1 MGPASQRLARPK
13 KWDTQP
19 SAARCSRSSP
29 SGRPLPSVCTSWVLC
44 PLSPAVCPRLPSP
57 PKPHPQGLAQRGACK
72 WLWKEWRDERECPS
86 APGRRSRSVLAAA
99 CPKRGQ
105 EKNQRPRDRKCAPG
119 RSPRAGSER
128 LPLPFPQ
135 RVGLT
140 RANSQL
146 VSENRVGLLACSHS
160 LSLRRA
166 GRVCRPL
173 APLRPVRALCP
184 HPPCL
189 PRNRQ
194 SRRREGR

>member
-1 MGPASQRLARPK
+1 MGH
-13 KWDTQP
+13 
-19 SAARCSRSSP
+19 AAL
-29 SGRPLPSVCTSWVLC
+29 GREVLTIQSLRQTTAQCLHQLGPLPSVPSCLSTS
-44 PLSPAVCPRLPSP
+44 PRLPPSP
-57 PKPHPQGLAQRGACK
+57 TPRAWHSEAPANGCGKNGGMNGSA
-72 WLWKEWRDERECPS
+72 ECPS
-86 APGRRSRSVLAAA
+86 APGGRSRSVLAAA

-128 LPLPFPQ
+128 FPLPFPQ

>member
-44 PLSPAVCPRLPSP
+44 PLSPAVCPCLPVSPQAPPPGPGTARRL
-57 PKPHPQGLAQRGACK
+57 QMAEGRTGL
-72 WLWKEWRDERECPS
+72 RESPS
-86 APGRRSRSVLAAA
+86 APGGRSRSVLAAA